1 MRRQIG
7 PSVKVTNGCL
17 GFVYWSGGI
26 CVEAIL
32 VTKPEREKHQNS
44 LFSGHVLVVHSRNRR
59 EPLYGFVKPVWEEK
73 WARSIALI
81 VRSPYFSDDHHGR
94 QDMPGNTKVYMRREM
109 HVAPVTGQASSLH
122 SWEAPTKKDAC
133 SNGTL
138 PNSFSTSV
146 KRTFWGTYILLILRQ
161 FFKMAIMT
169 LERHILTTTVVKN
182 DS

>member
-1 MRRQIG
+1 MTELHWLCFCSKAICVGTILIINSEKKMQKIFSPQTDTVYNLKMRRQIG

-32 VTKPEREKHQNS
+32 VTNPEREKHQNS

-59 EPLYGFVKPVWEEK
+59 EPLYGFGKPVWEEK

-109 HVAPVTGQASSLH
+109 HRGPGGQVH
-122 SWEAPTKKDAC
+122 CT
-133 SNGTL
+133 
-138 PNSFSTSV
+138 
-146 KRTFWGTYILLILRQ
+146 
-161 FFKMAIMT
+161 
-169 LERHILTTTVVKN
+169 
-182 DS
+182 

>member
-1 MRRQIG
+1 MRRQTS

-32 VTKPEREKHQNS
+32 VTNPEREKHQNS

-94 QDMPGNTKVYMRREM
+94 QDVPGNTKVYMRRKM
-109 HVAPVTGQASSLH
+109 HGAPVTGQASSLH
-122 SWEAPTKKDAC
+122 YWEEPTKKDAC
-133 SNGTL
+133 SIAR
-138 PNSFSTSV
+138 PVWS
-146 KRTFWGTYILLILRQ
+146 
-161 FFKMAIMT
+161 KMGRANVQT
-169 LERHILTTTVVKN
+169 ELC
-182 DS
+182 